1 MVQHR
6 VDDEI
11 SRQDQIFSAI
21 AKELS
26 LRVSRCDEAFVEVF
40 SVRQIV
46 DLFHSP

>member
-40 SVRQIV
+40 FGPANCGS
-46 DLFHSP
+46 FS